1 MEDVKKNQA
10 EAEEVTLT
18 AEQEEMAL
26 YEGAVKKFGERAQLL
41 QAIEEMTELS
51 KAILKY
57 IRFQDFGHGTE
68 AEVMAQIAEE
78 RADVEIM
85 LNQLHVIFGDNSEA
99 ECLALDA
106 LHDLL
111 ED

>member
-10 EAEEVTLT
+10 ETAEVTLT
-18 AEQEEMAL
+18 PEQEEMAL
-26 YEGAVKKFGERAQLL
+26 YEGAVKKFGERSQLL
-41 QAIEEMTELS
+41 QTIEEMSELS

-57 IRFQDFGHGTE
+57 IRFQDFGHGNE
-68 AEVMAQIAEE
+68 EQVMAEIAEE
-78 RADVEIM
+78 RADVGIM

-99 ECLALDA
+99 ECLALFE
-106 LHDLL
+106 LNELL